1 MRMIMLRKSFTAKN
15 FSQYK
20 FSLIL
25 TCLFVLFNWSL
36 LHADASKFQKTKITL
51 SAENELV
58 SQVID
63 RIESISDYR
72 FIYNVKNVDLTR
84 KVSIN
89 VNNQEIEDVLK
100 TLFKD
105 THTNFKVRG
114 THIVLNDKNDEE
126 SEEVPVIKQKI
137 IKVKGVVYDERQQPL
152 PGVTVAIKGTNSGVV
167 TNFDGEYIIETLKG
181 EILMFSYMGYTTKEV
196 KGDKESINVQ
206 LFPNV
211 EELNEVV
218 VTGIFN
224 RAKESYTGAATFIN
238 KKQLDEFESRDILK
252 TISNIDPAFNITI
265 NNEFGS
271 DPNRLPDIN
280 IRGMSSVP
288 NKSQQELDALQDDER
303 ANLNTPLFILDGFE
317 ISLQRMMDLNQDE
330 IESVTILKDASA
342 TAIYGAQ
349 GANGVVVL
357 TSVKPKEGK
366 LRVTYRSNFNVEVPD
381 LRSYDLLNAREKLE
395 LERLAGFYDSDDFN
409 QQLLL
414 KRSYN
419 EKLKL
424 VEEGVDTYWLSRP
437 VQTALGQTH
446 NLSLGG
452 GDPAFRYSMN
462 FGFRKTT
469 GAMKGSNRE
478 NFNGS
483 INITYLLDNIQFTN
497 ILSLGFNQSE
507 NSQYGAFSQYADLNP
522 YWKPYDEDG
531 EIPIQYGEED
541 PALTTVLN
549 PLYNANIG
557 GYDKSKYTNIRE
569 NFQIEWS
576 VNDNFKL
583 RGVLGYSKNIGNSDK
598 FLPPTHTE
606 FYAVLDDD
614 SKGRY
619 SLGITESSTFNTQA
633 TLNYAKVFNDKHKVF
648 IGINGA
654 MRETQSVNY
663 GINVS
668 GFAHNRMDFI
678 SMGSQYIGDA
688 PSGREGTTR
697 SLGLTSNANYSFDN
711 IYFADLS
718 YRLDGAS
725 SFGENSRFA
734 PFYSIGLG
742 ANLSKLNVVK
752 EKLSIVSNL
761 RPKYSYGVT
770 GSLQFSPYDALTTY
784 NYLTN
789 DDRYDGNLGTAI
801 RVIGNPDLKWQ
812 TTYQHNVGL
821 ELGFWNNLILLNSNY
836 YYKRTEDLITSV
848 TLPLS
853 NGYTTYTENLGDVLN
868 QGIEV
873 DLSANIIRNNSKGWI
888 WSVRGGIAHNR
899 NKLLKLSEAMK
910 LISLANEQYNVG
922 KSEPNVL
929 FREGESMNALYVVPS
944 LGIDPASGRE
954 MFINSDGEITYTY
967 PQYNRVAYGITTPK
981 VNGRLSSNLAYK
993 NFRLSLGFSF
1003 KLGASL
1009 YNSTLASRVE
1019 TTDFTKNVDQRVY
1032 DGRWRQPGDVV
1043 PYKSLTSNDPT
1054 FLTSRFVQT
1063 ERTLTLNTLNFD
1075 YRVPTDWVKRHL
1087 KMNRLNLS
1095 YSTNDLLYFS
1105 SIKLERGTGYPFAWR
1120 HSLALSFGF

>member
-1 MRMIMLRKSFTAKN
+1 M
-15 FSQYK
+15 
-20 FSLIL
+20 
-25 TCLFVLFNWSL
+25 
-36 LHADASKFQKTKITL
+36 HADASKIQKTKITL
-51 SAENELV
+51 NVENELV
-58 SQVID
+58 SNVID
-63 RIESISDYR
+63 RIESISEYR
-72 FIYNVKNVDLTR
+72 FVYNVKNVNLLR

-89 VNNQEIEDVLK
+89 VTNKDIEEVLK
-100 TLFKD
+100 TLFQN
-105 THTNFKVRG
+105 THTNFKIRG
-114 THIVLNDKNDEE
+114 SHIVLNDKEE
-126 SEEVPVIKQKI
+126 TSEVENLPIKQKI
-137 IKVKGVVYDERQQPL
+137 ITVKGKVYDERKQPL
-152 PGVTVAIKGTNSGVV
+152 PGATVMVKGTLKGVV
-167 TNFDGEYIIETLKG
+167 TNFDGEYAIQTPRG
-181 EILMFSYMGYTTKEV
+181 EVMLFSYVGYETKEV
-196 KGDKESINVQ
+196 KAESENIDVQ

-238 KKQLDEFESRDILK
+238 RKQLEEFENRDILR
-252 TISNIDPAFNITI
+252 TISNIDPAFNISI
-265 NNEFGS
+265 SNEFGS

-280 IRGMSSVP
+280 IRGTSSVP
-288 NKSQQELDALQDDER
+288 NKSQQELDQLQDSER

-357 TSVKPKEGK
+357 TSIKPKAGK
-366 LRVTYRSNFNVEVPD
+366 LNVTFRSNFNVEVPD
-381 LRSYDLLNAREKLE
+381 LRSYDLLNAGEKLE
-395 LERLAGFYDSDDFN
+395 LERLAGLYDSEDFN

-419 EKLKL
+419 DKLKL

-437 VQTALGQTH
+437 VQTGLGQTH

-469 GAMKGSNRE
+469 GAMKGSDRE

-483 INITYLLDNIQFTN
+483 INITYLLDNIQFSN
-497 ILSLGFNQSE
+497 ILSIGFNQSE
-507 NSQYGAFSQYADLNP
+507 NSQYGSFSQYANLNP

-531 EIPIQYGEED
+531 QIPDQYGEGD
-541 PALTTVLN
+541 PASSVVFN
-549 PLYNANIG
+549 PLFNAQLG

-569 NFQIEWS
+569 NFQLEWS
-576 VNDNFKL
+576 INDNFKV
-583 RGVLGYSKNIGNSDK
+583 RGVLGYTKNLSNLDK
-598 FLPPTHTE
+598 FTPPNHTD
-606 FYAVLDDD
+606 FYGVRDED
-614 SKGRY
+614 SRGRY
-619 SLGITESSTFNTQA
+619 SLSIRENSTFNTQA
-633 TLNYAKVFNDKHKVF
+633 TLNFAKVFNDKHKVF
-648 IGINGA
+648 IGVNGT
-654 MRETQSVNY
+654 MRETSYVSY
-663 GINVS
+663 GIGVS
-668 GFAHNRMDFI
+668 GFANDRMDFI
-678 SMGSQYIGDA
+678 SMGSQYLGDS
-688 PSGREGTTR
+688 PSGTEGTTR
-697 SLGLTSNANYSFDN
+697 SLGLTSNANYSYDN

-725 SFGENSRFA
+725 SFGKNSRFA

-742 ANLSKLNVVK
+742 ANLSRLAYIK
-752 EKLSIVSNL
+752 EKLPVISNL

-784 NYLTN
+784 NYLTSN
-789 DDRYDGNLGTAI
+789 DRYDGNLGTAI
-801 RVIGNPDLKWQ
+801 RGIGNPDLKWQ
-812 TTYQHNVGL
+812 TTFQHNIGL
-821 ELGFWNNLILLNSNY
+821 ELGFWNNLISLNSNY

-868 QGIEV
+868 QGVEI
-873 DLSANIIRNNSKGWI
+873 DLSANIIRNNPKGWN

-910 LISLANEQYNVG
+910 LISLANEQYNIG

-929 FREGESMNALYVVPS
+929 YREGESMNALYVVPS
-944 LGIDPASGRE
+944 LGIDPATGRE
-954 MFINSDGEITYTY
+954 MFVNSDGEVTYTY
-967 PQYNRVAYGITTPK
+967 PQYNRVAYGIITPK
-981 VNGRLSSNLAYK
+981 VNGRLSSNVGYK
-993 NFRLSLGFSF
+993 NFRLNLGFSF
-1003 KLGASL
+1003 KLGANL

-1054 FLTSRFVQT
+1054 LLTSRFVQT
-1063 ERTLTLNTLNFD
+1063 ERTLALNTLNFD
-1075 YRVPTDWVKRHL
+1075 YRVPNAWVRKHL
-1087 KMNRLNLS
+1087 KMNRLNIS

-1105 SIKLERGTGYPFAWR
+1105 TIKLERGTGYPFAWR